1 MRNQYYQKMKAQRHK
16 LEGDA
21 VITGIE
27 AGLNITAIALNR
39 LFGFGDGRLSRL
51 EKEVQRIWDEEF
63 LNRDPTQAYY
73 DLTRAVSQ
81 IRGKKKEP

>member
-1 MRNQYYQKMKAQRHK
+1 MKNQYYQKMKAQRNK

-21 VITGIE
+21 VILGIE
-27 AGLNITAIALNR
+27 AGLNITSVALNR

-63 LNRDPTQAYY
+63 LNRDPVQACY
-73 DLTRAVSQ
+73 DLKRAVEQ
-81 IRGKKKEP
+81 IRGKKNEP

>member
-51 EKEVQRIWDEEF
+51 EEF
-63 LNRDPTQAYY
+63 LHRDPTQAYY
-73 DLTRAVSQ
+73 DLKRAVSQ
-81 IRGKKKEP
+81 IRGKKNEP

>member
-39 LFGFGDGRLSRL
+39 LFGFGNGRLSRL

-63 LNRDPTQAYY
+63 LNRDPTQAHY
-73 DLTRAVSQ
+73 DLKRAVSQ
-81 IRGKKKEP
+81 IRGTKNEP